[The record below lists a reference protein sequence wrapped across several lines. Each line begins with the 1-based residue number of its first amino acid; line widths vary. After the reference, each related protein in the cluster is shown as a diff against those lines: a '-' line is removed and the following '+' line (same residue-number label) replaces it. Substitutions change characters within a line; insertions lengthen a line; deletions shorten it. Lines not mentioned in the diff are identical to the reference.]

1 MDCMA
6 LIDLIVK
13 RIEKWKDAR
22 YIERSKSWP
31 TALADIVDWSIVEGL
46 PDSEDAD
53 KFQVQATLGLT
64 VGERRLYGLLRSV
77 GMIHGEARVFVASA
91 NKPARVT
98 VRYDPVDLGEMI
110 AAPLQDELPFDV
122 RLP

>member
-1 MDCMA
+1 MA

-31 TALADIVDWSIVEGL
+31 TAVADIVDWSIVEGL

-110 AAPLQDELPFDV
+110 AAPLPNELPFEV

>member
-1 MDCMA
+1 MA

-13 RIEKWKDAR
+13 RVEKWKDAR

-31 TALADIVDWSIVEGL
+31 TAVADIVDWSIVEGL
-46 PDSEDAD
+46 ADSEDAD

-64 VGERRLYGLLRSV
+64 VGERRLYGVLRSV

-91 NKPARVT
+91 SKPATVT
-98 VRYDPVDLGEMI
+98 VRYDSVDLGEMI
-110 AAPLQDELPFDV
+110 AAPLPNELPFDV